1 MPFEQMLRDRLL
13 DEAEALSLPD
23 RADPARAVRRARS
36 RRHRRTAVLGVTAS
50 VAVAAA
56 AVSLTQ
62 GDPAGDP
69 VVIPGTGEL
78 PRTGPLDIAWQATDG
93 GLSNI
98 VSQFQDT
105 DGTVYALSTGPGA
118 TYQNVPDQV
127 FPKAVYTL
135 AEDGTWQPLVLDGD
149 RPRLIE
155 MAGAGGQLY
164 GVTTGPG
171 DGAGSTARLYASAD
185 GGATWTGEDVTPPEP
200 PTTTHPWRRS
210 TSMAVESNGTTTLA
224 LVSTSFYPEL
234 AAVFPELE
242 PEGDQPSRFTV
253 DVGAEGLTLRRVV
266 VDETGG
272 SDGTV
277 APSTVPMP
285 PAVDAAGGTADIAGD
300 SWSGEAVRTVAWAE
314 LGVTGPRDLVPPAQL
329 FRRAGDAWEAVPLDL
344 PGSGGGSV
352 SLDAVGGGF
361 LVQVWPTIVGM
372 SRAEDDVQAYT
383 SPDGEVWTEISVP
396 GGTNLI
402 AGLGPALVATAYEG
416 TVIQLSTDGGGTWS
430 ELDMTDVGADP
441 DGFVAGT
448 SAGPL
453 GLATVL
459 YGADSRPESLAVTGD
474 LVDWTVTPLEDIV
487 GTDASS
493 FLSTFV
499 GQDRIVVSAT
509 TEGEPPAPAVTAIG
523 TPRRG

>member
-36 RRHRRTAVLGVTAS
+36 RRHRRTAVLGVTAA
-50 VAVAAA
+50 VAVATA
-56 AVSLTQ
+56 AVSLAQ

-69 VVIPGTGEL
+69 VVMPGTGEL
-78 PRTGPLDIAWQATDG
+78 PRTGPLDIAWQATGG

-98 VSQFQDT
+98 VSQFQDA
-105 DGTVYALSTGPGA
+105 DGTVYALSTGPGV

-155 MAGAGGQLY
+155 MAGAAGQLY

-171 DGAGSTARLYASAD
+171 DGAEETARLYASDD
-185 GGATWTGEDVTPPEP
+185 GGETWTGEDVTPPEP
-200 PTTTHPWRRS
+200 PSTAHPWGRS

-224 LVSTSFYPEL
+224 LVSTSFYPDV
-234 AAVFPELE
+234 AAVFPELD

-253 DVGAEGLTLRRVV
+253 DVGAEGLTLRRIL

-272 SDGTV
+272 GGDGMAPTTV
-277 APSTVPMP
+277 TVPP
-285 PAVDAAGGTADIAGD
+285 TEGTAGGTVDIAGD
-300 SWSGEAVRTVAWAE
+300 SWSGEAVRTVPWAD

-352 SLDAVGGGF
+352 SLEAVGDGF

-383 SPDGEVWTEISVP
+383 SPDGEAWTEIGVP
-396 GGTNLI
+396 GGTNLV

-430 ELDMTDVGADP
+430 EFDMTDVGADP
-441 DGFVAGT
+441 GGYVAGT

-487 GTDASS
+487 GADASS
-493 FLSTFV
+493 FLTTFV
-499 GQDRIVVSAT
+499 GRDRIVVSAT
-509 TEGEPPAPAVTAIG
+509 IEGEPPAPAVTAVG

>member
-1 MPFEQMLRDRLL
+1 MPFEQLLRDRLL
-13 DEAEALSLPD
+13 DEAEAVSLPD
-23 RADPARAVRRARS
+23 RADPARAARRARS
-36 RRHRRTAVLGVTAS
+36 RRHRRTAVLGVTACM
-50 VAVAAA
+50 AVAAA

-69 VVIPGTGEL
+69 VLIPGAGEL
-78 PRTGPLDIAWQATDG
+78 PRTGPLDIAWHATDG

-98 VSQFQDT
+98 TSQFQDA

-171 DGAGSTARLYASAD
+171 DGAGETARLYASAD
-185 GGATWTGEDVTPPEP
+185 GGETWTGEDVTPPEP
-200 PTTTHPWRRS
+200 PSTTHPWSRS
-210 TSMAVESNGTTTLA
+210 TSMSVESNGTTTLA
-224 LVSTSFYPEL
+224 LVSTSFLPDL

-242 PEGDQPSRFTV
+242 PEGDEPSPFSPE
-253 DVGAEGLTLRRVV
+253 VGAEGLTLRRLV

-272 SDGTV
+272 SAGTM
-277 APSTVPMP
+277 APTTATAP
-285 PAVDAAGGTADIAGD
+285 PAEGTAEGTADAAGDT
-300 SWSGEAVRTVAWAE
+300 WSGEVVRTVPWAE

-329 FRRAGDAWEAVPLDL
+329 FRRSGDAWEAVPLDL
-344 PGSGGGSV
+344 PGSGGSV
-352 SLDAVGGGF
+352 SLEAIGDGF
-361 LVQVWPTIVGM
+361 VLQVWPTIVGA
-372 SRAEDDVQAYT
+372 SRAEDHVEAYT
-383 SPDGEVWTEISVP
+383 SPDGETWTEIGVP
-396 GGTNLI
+396 SGTNLI

-416 TVIQLSTDGGGTWS
+416 TVLQVSTDGGGTWS
-430 ELDMTDVGADP
+430 EVDLADMGADP
-441 DGFVAGT
+441 GGYVSAT

-459 YGADSRPESLAVTGD
+459 YGADYRPESLAVTGD
-474 LVDWTVTPLEDIV
+474 LVDWTITPLGDIV
-487 GTDASS
+487 GTDANSY
-493 FLSTFV
+493 LSTFV
-499 GQDRIVVSAT
+499 GEDRIVVTAT
-509 TEGEPPAPAVTAIG
+509 PEGQPPAPSITAVG